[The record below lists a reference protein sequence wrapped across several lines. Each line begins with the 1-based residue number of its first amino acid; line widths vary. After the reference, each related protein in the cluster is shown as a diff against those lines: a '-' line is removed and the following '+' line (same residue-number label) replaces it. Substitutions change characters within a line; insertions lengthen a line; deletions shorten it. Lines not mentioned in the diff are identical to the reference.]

1 MPSSQVGTRAD
12 AVAGSVTAP
21 FDEQTLE
28 RLASALRTVGLDFDI
43 ALYEVVRRRDPDHET
58 ALEALGHAYT
68 QRGLFAAG
76 LEVDR
81 RLAELRPHDAIA
93 QYNLACSYVLVGD
106 TDLGIA
112 TLERSIELGYGDLAH
127 LENDSDLDAIRGD
140 RRFQALVSKLA
151 ARRR

>member
-1 MPSSQVGTRAD
+1 MPSPQSRVSA
-12 AVAGSVTAP
+12 APAGSVTAP
-21 FDEQTLE
+21 FDERTLE
-28 RLASALRTVGLDFDI
+28 RLSLALRPVGLDFDI
-43 ALYEVVRRRDPDHET
+43 AFYEVVRRHEPDHEP

-81 RLAELRPHDAIA
+81 RLAELRPDDAIA
-93 QYNLACSYVLVGD
+93 QYNLACSYALVGD

-112 TLERSIELGYGDLAH
+112 SLERAIELGYGDLEH
-127 LENDSDLDAIRGD
+127 LAGDRDLDAIRGD
-140 RRFQALVSKLA
+140 RRFQELLRRLA